1 MVKLATERGY
11 RTGMPPSSRAP
22 LAGIRVLELASFVAA
37 PAAGALLADLGAEVI
52 KVEVPGGE
60 TMRHSRPKLL
70 GWRSDFPETPQFHMD
85 NRGKRSLV
93 LDLRRREA
101 RTALLRVLEGC
112 DVMLTNMLPARLARY
127 GLDPE
132 RLRRE
137 QPALIVATLSGYG
150 RKGEEANAPS
160 FDYAAYWAR
169 TGFMDLMRDPAAPPA
184 WLRPGVGDHAA
195 ALALSTGILAALR
208 SRDLS
213 GEGQVVDVNLLH
225 IGFYI
230 QGNDVSPSLT
240 TRQGPQPHDRLR
252 PRNPLWNH
260 YPTADGRWLFLVMI
274 ESDRY
279 WPALCAALGR
289 PELEGDP
296 RFVDAR
302 ARYRRSAE
310 LVAILDEVFR
320 GQSLEAWERI
330 LAGQPLIW
338 APVRTLEEAIHDPQA
353 RANGVFAEPE
363 HPVAGR
369 FGTVAPPLRLS
380 GYPMPGD
387 ALAPEL
393 GADSLAV
400 LREAGLDEE
409 SARAA
414 LGSEEPGDAG

>member
-1 MVKLATERGY
+1 
-11 RTGMPPSSRAP
+11 
-22 LAGIRVLELASFVAA
+22 
-37 PAAGALLADLGAEVI
+37 
-52 KVEVPGGE
+52 
-60 TMRHSRPKLL
+60 
-70 GWRSDFPETPQFHMD
+70 
-85 NRGKRSLV
+85 
-93 LDLRRREA
+93 
-101 RTALLRVLEGC
+101 
-112 DVMLTNMLPARLARY
+112 
-127 GLDPE
+127 
-132 RLRRE
+132 
-137 QPALIVATLSGYG
+137 
-150 RKGEEANAPS
+150 
-160 FDYAAYWAR
+160 
-169 TGFMDLMRDPAAPPA
+169 
-184 WLRPGVGDHAA
+184 
-195 ALALSTGILAALR
+195 
-208 SRDLS
+208 
-213 GEGQVVDVNLLH
+213 
-225 IGFYI
+225 
-230 QGNDVSPSLT
+230 
-240 TRQGPQPHDRLR
+240 
-252 PRNPLWNH
+252 
-260 YPTADGRWLFLVMI
+260 MI